1 MPSHFLPIGV
11 SHSPVETLY
20 CLLTSVFLSFQ
31 SYNPSLSIIAASDFE
46 APSGVTGIVEDDGY
60 CTLHLDFGMTVS
72 VAPNGVRL

>member
-1 MPSHFLPIGV
+1 M
-11 SHSPVETLY
+11 
-20 CLLTSVFLSFQ
+20 LTSVFLSFQ
-31 SYNPSLSIIAASDFE
+31 SYNPSLNSQEAYKSMFAASDFE

>member
-1 MPSHFLPIGV
+1 M
-11 SHSPVETLY
+11 ETLY

-31 SYNPSLSIIAASDFE
+31 SYNPSLNSQSMFAASDFE

>member
-1 MPSHFLPIGV
+1 MF
-11 SHSPVETLY
+11 
-20 CLLTSVFLSFQ
+20 
-31 SYNPSLSIIAASDFE
+31 AASDFE